1 MNFVSRLVPTRIEP
15 IGRLVVS
22 LGGLE
27 RITSN
32 FLAPSRP
39 TKFTQVRNGVHSDA
53 KTVRL
58 LLLLLLIL
66 IDVCLHGLLASP
78 HRTSHSSGAM
88 LGNYAQTCLIFHKPA
103 VFQHTPKICHHSFSS
118 PSNQHGRRRPWDSLP
133 ESIDRRSP
141 VPKRNKLSTVGERG
155 ATDWCECKIPENV
168 PRNKRKYKGAWK
180 VPTCIG
186 GFRWKPQSIISDLTR
201 NDRPRTA

>member
-53 KTVRL
+53 KTVR
-58 LLLLLLIL
+58 LLLLLIL

-141 VPKRNKLSTVGERG
+141 IPNPNGGREVPLTGVNVKFPKTCPEINENTKVLGRCLPALAASDGSRRALL
-155 ATDWCECKIPENV
+155 ATSLATI
-168 PRNKRKYKGAWK
+168 
-180 VPTCIG
+180 
-186 GFRWKPQSIISDLTR
+186 DLAL
-201 NDRPRTA
+201 PK